1 MRRVLTIL
9 KEIEENLRTTTDDAF
24 RQVEGVPAEDINNWR
39 PALGLE
45 DINTFYAL
53 LTHLISSGEWW
64 ILATAAGG
72 PSNRRRASE
81 FVATG
86 DIASLRTR
94 ADQWLDNVHD
104 YFETLTG
111 DDLSKKV
118 SFIGSSSGQP
128 GEATVAYCLVHSV
141 EHAATHLGHLHIERQ
156 IWNAER
162 DKQA

>member
-1 MRRVLTIL
+1 MLTIL

-24 RQVEGVPAEDINNWR
+24 RQVEGVPAEDVNHWK
-39 PALGLE
+39 PSLGLE

-72 PSNRRRASE
+72 PSNRHRASE

-86 DIASLRTR
+86 DVSDLRKR
-94 ADQWLDNVHD
+94 ADQWLDDVHN
-104 YFETLTG
+104 YFETLTE
-111 DDLSKKV
+111 DDLSKQVKYLL
-118 SFIGSSSGQP
+118 SSSGKP
-128 GEATVAYCLVHSV
+128 AESTVAYCLIHSV

-162 DKQA
+162 GNRA

>member
-24 RQVEGVPAEDINNWR
+24 RQVEGVPAEDINHWK

-64 ILATAAGG
+64 ILAIAAGK
-72 PSNRRRASE
+72 PSNRKRASE

-86 DIASLRTR
+86 DVASLRTR
-94 ADQWLDNVHD
+94 ADQWLDSVHD
-104 YFETLTG
+104 FFETLSA
-111 DDLSKKV
+111 DDLSRTV
-118 SFIGSSSGQP
+118 TFTGP
-128 GEATVAYCLVHSV
+128 RTGEQGNATVAYCLVHSV

-162 DKQA
+162 GSQA